1 MHEQPSNPFPQIP
14 IDPLFKSD
22 RFDSWSQGTM
32 FRSAEETVD
41 GDQLVGLGEEGDVVL
56 VWVCE
61 GVTGGC
67 LAGVLRAVQFSGVME

>member
-1 MHEQPSNPFPQIP
+1 
-14 IDPLFKSD
+14 
-22 RFDSWSQGTM
+22 M
-32 FRSAEETVD
+32 FGSAEETVD